1 MRISSRLVLLGF
13 TLLAIPLPGW
23 ADPITVVSTSRGILV
38 QANAGSVNAGPVA
51 LADVQPLSNSVTAT
65 NAGQTGTASASVV
78 FSDAPDVLFGAN
90 GSVSTSHNS
99 TTINAGGHA
108 ESNNSIIFDLTA
120 AQQFVLNAMFTTGLQ
135 DANNQSMWDVMLSP
149 LGGLSSPGFHIS
161 GSSTLDFL
169 TSGILQPG
177 RYSLSL
183 DFLSNT
189 IGIGTGGTQAG
200 FNFAFGL
207 ADVGAGATPEPASMM
222 LLATGLV
229 GLIGGRSLQKR
240 AR

>member
-13 TLLAIPLPGW
+13 TLLAIPLPTW
-23 ADPITVVSTSRGILV
+23 ADPITVVSTSRRILV
-38 QANAGSVNAGPVA
+38 QANAGSVTAGPVT
-51 LADVQPLSNSVTAT
+51 LADVQPLTNSVTAT
-65 NAGQTGTASASVV
+65 NGAQTGTASASVI
-78 FSDAPDVLFGAN
+78 FSNEPDVLFGVN

-99 TTINAGGHA
+99 TTLNAGGHA
-108 ESNNSIIFDLTA
+108 ESTNSIVFDLVA

-135 DANNQSMWDVMLSP
+135 DANNQSMWDVALSP
-149 LGGLSSPGFHIS
+149 LGGASSPGFHIT

-169 TSGILQPG
+169 TSGVLQPG
-177 RYSLSL
+177 RYNLSL

-207 ADVGAGATPEPASMM
+207 NDVGAAATPEPASI
-222 LLATGLV
+222 LLLGTGFV
-229 GLIGGRSLQKR
+229 GLIRRQYRKR
-240 AR
+240 MA